1 VASGV
6 TLSGPRAH
14 AIIETVLGSLS
25 ALTDLAM
32 LCDGANERDTRRREM
47 LRMIKLYLSDVI
59 EE

>member
-1 VASGV
+1 VAGGV

-32 LCDGANERDTRRREM
+32 LSDDAKAATQGAA
-47 LRMIKLYLSDVI
+47 KCCA
-59 EE
+59 